1 MIECGFVFHVVDR
14 CKVEMISKAVI
25 KKRDPYTNCNKC
37 HIPLPHCHCMCPYCG
52 NRDECEC
59 ALFDTVTGG

>member
-1 MIECGFVFHVVDR
+1 MDWC
-14 CKVEMISKAVI
+14 VEMNSKAVLE
-25 KKRDPYTNCNKC
+25 KREQYTNCSKC
-37 HIPLPHCHCMCPYCG
+37 HLPLPHCHCMCPYCG

>member
-1 MIECGFVFHVVDR
+1 MDR
-14 CKVEMISKAVI
+14 GGVELVSKAVLEKI
-25 KKRDPYTNCNKC
+25 EPYTNCNKC